1 METSING
8 DVRLQFSRKLNGPVP
23 VGSLAYDLETITL
36 QQNAE
41 TFTYQFVVVR
51 Q

>member
-1 METSING
+1 
-8 DVRLQFSRKLNGPVP
+8 LNGPVP
-23 VGSLAYDLETITL
+23 VGSLAYDLEAIAL